1 MQVRA
6 VSVIC
11 NVDVVTPDVE
21 ILAVKW
27 LADVTD
33 KLVGEVS
40 VSLTQDLLFGLSGS
54 HG

>member
-6 VSVIC
+6 VSVIG

-21 ILAVKW
+21 VLAVKW

-40 VSLTQDLLFGLSGS
+40 VSLTQNPIFEVRQLT
-54 HG
+54 